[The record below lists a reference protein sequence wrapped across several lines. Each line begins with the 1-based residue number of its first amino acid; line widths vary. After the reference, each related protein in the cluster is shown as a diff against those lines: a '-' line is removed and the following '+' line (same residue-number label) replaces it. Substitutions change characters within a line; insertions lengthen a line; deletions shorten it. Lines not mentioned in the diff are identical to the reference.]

1 MGFFSK
7 FLGDTPAPDLS
18 GARRE
23 LLRKALR
30 DTLNLHSIPAAWIG
44 AETLTASSRGWRKRA
59 SIGGS

>member
-23 LLRKALR
+23 LLRRALR
-30 DTLNLHSIPAAWIG
+30 DTLNLHCIPAAWIG
-44 AETLTASSRGWRKRA
+44 AETLTASHGEWRKRA